1 MKLIDLLEVYNPN
14 DSLILE
20 DYSMIEQIGVYNG
33 KDSIDSKYN
42 DWTVE
47 FISVRG
53 SNTLA
58 VAIRCD

>member
-1 MKLIDLLEVYNPN
+1 MKLIDLLEVYN
-14 DSLILE
+14 DSCSLILD
-20 DYSMIEQIGVYNG
+20 DYNTLKQLGVYNG

>member
-20 DYSMIEQIGVYNG
+20 DYNMIEQIGVYNG

-47 FISVRG
+47 FISIRDRD
-53 SNTLA
+53 TLA

>member
-14 DSLILE
+14 DSLILD
-20 DYSMIEQIGVYNG
+20 DYSILERIGVYNG

-47 FISVRG
+47 FISVRDA
-53 SNTLA
+53 NTVM